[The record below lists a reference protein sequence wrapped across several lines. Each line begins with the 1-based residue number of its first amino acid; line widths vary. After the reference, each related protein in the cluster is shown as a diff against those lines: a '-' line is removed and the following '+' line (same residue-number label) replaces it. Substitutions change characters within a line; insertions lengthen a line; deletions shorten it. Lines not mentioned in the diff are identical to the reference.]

1 MLEPMKLWKT
11 SIQILIAIS
20 CWAGMGCSEDQ
31 DTHFSYVNVPL
42 SSHDVVLSEQDVFD
56 VTIGLPGVNYRV
68 KSDDPEIVTAIVADD
83 VIRLTAGKIGSTMV
97 HLSDD
102 GYNRARMIVTVKQL
116 YDLVLES
123 IPGQTGVLRL
133 DNDGSVKNLKI
144 LSGNG
149 GYEAYSSAPESVEAS
164 IIQDP
169 ESTDGWLL
177 SLKGKSNIE
186 ESEITVRDCKQKSV
200 TIKVSVTDPL
210 APLVLD
216 VEGEITGT
224 YNYGGELETKEI
236 HILSGNG
243 DYRVESNNPKVASV
257 SLEGETILLT
267 IVGDG
272 AATLSVYDRMN
283 EQAQV
288 RLSVPVNTED
298 MTPRFAWD
306 DYRADLSTP
315 GAVSEGTYGSD
326 KDFYWKQIDEKDTN
340 SWHFH
345 FFGGWL
351 TGRECVTYLNNK
363 AFIEVTID
371 GVTTLYDCNKSDVR
385 LKSFFMLYRYGDTGR
400 NPHIYYVTFETM
412 DGHKGFIVHDWN
424 ACDAVK

>member
-1 MLEPMKLWKT
+1 MKLWKT

-186 ESEITVRDCKQKSV
+186 EAEITVRDCKQKSTTV
-200 TIKVSVTDPL
+200 KVSVTDPL
-210 APLVLD
+210 VPLVLD

-243 DYRVESNNPKVASV
+243 EYQVETSNSGVATV
-257 SLEGETILLT
+257 SIDDKTILVT
-267 IVGDG
+267 IIGDG
-272 AATLSVYDRMN
+272 FVTLFVSDSQGERT
-283 EQAQV
+283 QV
-288 RLSVPVNTED
+288 RLSVPLNTED
-298 MTPRFAWD
+298 PTPRFVWD
-306 DYRADLSTP
+306 DYRADLAVPGTASKGTYASTKHMYWDH
-315 GAVSEGTYGSD
+315 GNNSWYVSFNGLWSEG
-326 KDFYWKQIDEKDTN
+326 F
-340 SWHFH
+340 
-345 FFGGWL
+345 
-351 TGRECVTYLNNK
+351 ECVNANRK
-363 AFIEVTID
+363 ALVKTTID
-371 GVTTLYDCNKSDVR
+371 GETTTYDEKNALTSLYLLKR
-385 LKSFFMLYRYGDTGR
+385 LKDNVYD
-400 NPHIYYVTFETM
+400 IYYITFRTA
-412 DGHKGFIVHDWN
+412 DGHSGFIVHDWN
-424 ACDAVK
+424 VCDAVK

>member
-68 KSDDPEIVTAIVADD
+68 KSDDPEIVTAVVADD

-186 ESEITVRDCKQKSV
+186 EAEITVRDCKQKSV

-257 SLEGETILLT
+257 SLEGETIHLT

-288 RLSVPVNTED
+288 RLSVPMNTD
-298 MTPRFAWD
+298 DPTPRISWD
-306 DYRADLSTP
+306 DYRADLTIP
-315 GAVSEGTYGSD
+315 ETVSRGSYATTKHMYWD
-326 KDFYWKQIDEKDTN
+326 HGKD
-340 SWHFH
+340 SWHVSFN
-345 FFGGWL
+345 GGWADNL
-351 TGRECVTYLNNK
+351 ECVNATNRKPLL
-363 AFIEVTID
+363 EVTTD
-371 GVTTLYDCNKSDVR
+371 GQTVMYDDKTSEIALTSLYLQKRV
-385 LKSFFMLYRYGDTGR
+385 GDNGKES
-400 NPHIYYVTFETM
+400 HIYYISFQTA